1 MLTEICAYLKNYFIR
16 DENDIHSDH
25 YKIVN
30 GQLTNAPF
38 LLDGQYYRVVGSILN
53 DGVHKKGDR
62 ADILNDEEFDGAV
75 WSMSV
80 PLDIVA
86 LAADIVNWQATNND
100 VLTSPYQSESF
111 GGYNYSKKTSAN
123 SSGGSYSWRDQF
135 ASRLNPYRRLF
146 LP

>member
-16 DENDIHSDH
+16 NEDDIHTDR

-38 LLDGQYYRVVGSILN
+38 LLDGQYYRVVGSVLN

-62 ADILNDEEFDGAV
+62 TDILQDEEFDGAV
-75 WSMSV
+75 WSMCV

-86 LAADIVNWQATNND
+86 LASDIVARQATKGE
-100 VLTSPYQSESF
+100 VLSTPYQSESF